1 MQQIKYKEDRT
12 LKMGHT
18 IVVDEKYS
26 VEITKLEATWS
37 LTSTYEV
44 DVDYTI
50 ELKITNEHGE
60 TLCLH
65 KDYYIENLAEHPNL
79 LLEFEDLDEIKKE
92 TFSAKDMGYASIDL
106 FFS

>member
-50 ELKITNEHGE
+50 ELKLLMNTVKHYVFTKTITLKTWLNIQI
-60 TLCLH
+60 
-65 KDYYIENLAEHPNL
+65 YYWNS
-79 LLEFEDLDEIKKE
+79 K
-92 TFSAKDMGYASIDL
+92 T
-106 FFS
+106 

>member
-1 MQQIKYKEDRT
+1 MQQIQYKEDQPI
-12 LKMGHT
+12 KMGHT
-18 IVVDEKYS
+18 IVVDEKYN

-37 LTSTYEV
+37 LTSQFEI

-50 ELKITNEHGE
+50 DLKITNENGE
-60 TLCLH
+60 TLYLH

-79 LLEFEDLDEIKKE
+79 LIEFEDLDEIEKD
-92 TFSAKDMGYASIDL
+92 TFSAKDMGYASIEL